1 MIPARPLYQGVR
13 GSVWD
18 PETSLERVSDWG
30 GPDGLGPL
38 VCCRKACHKAKRR
51 VGERFP
57 VSGIVIRLYTAP
69 YPAHK
74 VSFIAGGIVL
84 AAICWAPSAQGRF
97 HPEEALYLPTFS
109 HLLIVNKL
117 LSLSGSLSGSL
128 SLSLSLSPPAPPRS
142 NAPSKWFHLASARHP
157 SILGPFYGG
166 FCILS

>member
-1 MIPARPLYQGVR
+1 
-13 GSVWD
+13 
-18 PETSLERVSDWG
+18 
-30 GPDGLGPL
+30 

-128 SLSLSLSPPAPPRS
+128 SLSLSLSTGSSALKCAKQVVPSGKRPPSLYPRTFLRRLLHLVLS
-142 NAPSKWFHLASARHP
+142 CCLLLELIESGGRRRVYACWWGQVGGGKKWCRV
-157 SILGPFYGG
+157 
-166 FCILS
+166 